1 MEFEQLLEQKTEEV
15 NRILEEY
22 LPECM
27 EQEQEGI
34 IQDAMRYSVK
44 AGGKR
49 LRPMILLE
57 VCRMFSADARVLKT
71 AECFAA
77 ALEMIHTYS
86 LVHDD
91 LPAMD
96 NDEYRRGMLTTH
108 AKYGEAFGILAGD
121 ALLNEAFYICARE
134 TEALIAETVAD
145 RELLTNASAAVKAQ
159 RILAEYAGKDGM
171 IKGQEIDLVS
181 EGKTVDSAR
190 LMQMYEL
197 KTSRLLEA
205 AFTIGA
211 VLGGCNAEQ
220 QEQAY
225 RAASALGR
233 AFQLR
238 DDILDLIGDEKKLG
252 KPVKSDLRNEKSTY
266 VSLEGFEK
274 TEAEIR
280 CLTQEAVDCLSHL
293 PGDGEFM
300 KKLML
305 FLIQRDY

>member
-1 MEFEQLLEQKTEEV
+1 MEFEPLLKQKTEEI
-15 NRILEEY
+15 NFILEQY
-22 LPECM
+22 LPERM
-27 EQEQEGI
+27 EKEGI
-34 IQDAMRYSVK
+34 IQEAMRYSVK

-57 VCRMFSADARVLKT
+57 VCRLFTEDVRILRT
-71 AECFAA
+71 AACFAT

-121 ALLNEAFYICARE
+121 ALLNEAFYICAKE
-134 TEALIAETVAD
+134 TEELMADAVNNPERIALAAV
-145 RELLTNASAAVKAQ
+145 AVKAQ
-159 RILAEYAGKDGM
+159 RILAECAGKDGM
-171 IKGQEIDLVS
+171 IKGQEIDLAS
-181 EGKTVDSAR
+181 EGKPVDSAL

-211 VLGGCNAEQ
+211 VLGGCTAEQ
-220 QEQAY
+220 QDTAY
-225 RAASALGR
+225 NAASALGR

-252 KPVKSDLRNEKSTY
+252 KPVKSDVRNEKSTF

-274 TEAEIR
+274 TEAEIMR
-280 CLTQEAVDCLSHL
+280 LTQEAVECIECL
-293 PGDGEFM
+293 PGDISFM
-300 KKLML
+300 KQLML

>member
-1 MEFEQLLEQKTEEV
+1 MEFEALLKKKTDEV
-15 NRILEEY
+15 NRILEVY

-27 EQEQEGI
+27 DRNGVIQE
-34 IQDAMRYSVK
+34 AMRYSVK

-49 LRPMILLE
+49 LRPIILLE
-57 VCRMFSADARVLKT
+57 VCRLFSQDEIVLKT

-121 ALLNEAFYICARE
+121 ALLNEAFYLCAKE
-134 TEALIAETVAD
+134 AETITAD
-145 RELLTNASAAVKAQ
+145 FSLLTACVKAQ

-171 IKGQEIDLVS
+171 IKGQEIDLAS
-181 EGKTVDSAR
+181 EGKQVDSET
-190 LMQMYEL
+190 LLQMYEL

-220 QEQAY
+220 ERYAY
-225 RAASALGR
+225 NAASALGR

-252 KPVKSDLRNEKSTY
+252 KPVKSDVKNEKSTY
-266 VSLEGFEK
+266 VAMEGMEK
-274 TEAEIR
+274 TEREVVR
-280 CLTQEAVDCLSHL
+280 LTEEAVQCLEQL
-293 PGDGEFM
+293 PGDKEFL

-305 FLIQRDY
+305 FLIQREY

>member
-1 MEFEQLLEQKTEEV
+1 MEFEALLKKKTDEV
-15 NRILEEY
+15 NRILEVY

-27 EQEQEGI
+27 DRNGVIQE
-34 IQDAMRYSVK
+34 AMRYSVR

-49 LRPMILLE
+49 LRPIILLE
-57 VCRMFSADARVLKT
+57 VCRLFSQDEIVLKT

-121 ALLNEAFYICARE
+121 ALLNEAFYLCAKE
-134 TEALIAETVAD
+134 AETITAD
-145 RELLTNASAAVKAQ
+145 FSLLTACVKAQ

-171 IKGQEIDLVS
+171 IKGQEIDLTS
-181 EGKTVDSAR
+181 EGKQVDSET
-190 LMQMYEL
+190 LLQMYEL

-220 QEQAY
+220 ERYAY
-225 RAASALGR
+225 NAASALGR

-238 DDILDLIGDEKKLG
+238 DDILDLIGDEKILG
-252 KPVKSDLRNEKSTY
+252 KPVNSDLKNEKSTY
-266 VSLEGFEK
+266 VAMEGMEK
-274 TEAEIR
+274 TKHEVVR
-280 CLTQEAVDCLSHL
+280 LTEEAVSCLEQL
-293 PGDGEFM
+293 PGDKEFL
-300 KKLML
+300 KGLML
-305 FLIQRDY
+305 FLVQREY

>member
-1 MEFEQLLEQKTEEV
+1 MEFEWLVKQKADEV

-22 LPECM
+22 LPSGM
-27 EQEQEGI
+27 EKNGVIEE
-34 IQDAMRYSVK
+34 AMRYSIV

-57 VCRMFSADARVLKT
+57 VCRLFTEDAAVLKT
-71 AECFAA
+71 AACFAA

-108 AKYGEAFGILAGD
+108 AKFGEAFGILAGD
-121 ALLNEAFYICARE
+121 ALLNEAFYICAKESERLASMCSQDD
-134 TEALIAETVAD
+134 TRLP
-145 RELLTNASAAVKAQ
+145 LLFASVKAQ

-171 IKGQEIDLVS
+171 IKGQEIDIAS
-181 EGKTVDSAR
+181 EGKQVDSET
-190 LMQMYEL
+190 LLSMYEL

-211 VLGGCNAEQ
+211 VIGGASDEQ
-220 QEQAY
+220 QACAY
-225 RAASALGR
+225 RTASAVGR

-238 DDILDLIGDEKKLG
+238 DDILDLIGDEAKLG
-252 KPVKSDLRNEKSTY
+252 KPVNSDVKNEKSTY
-266 VSLEGFEK
+266 VLLEGMEK
-274 TEAEIR
+274 TEQEVIR
-280 CLTQEAVDCLSHL
+280 LTQEAIASLEQL
-293 PGDGEFM
+293 PGDKEFL
-300 KKLML
+300 KCLML
-305 FLIQRDY
+305 SLVQREY

>member
-1 MEFEQLLEQKTEEV
+1 MTFEVVLKQKTEEV
-15 NRILEEY
+15 NRILEGY
-22 LPECM
+22 LPE
-27 EQEQEGI
+27 ETNGV
-34 IQDAMRYSVK
+34 IQDAMRYSIK

-49 LRPMILLE
+49 LRPLILLE
-57 VCRMFSADARVLKT
+57 VCGLFSQDEKILKT
-71 AECFAA
+71 AACFAT

-121 ALLNEAFYICARE
+121 ALLNEAFYLCAM
-134 TEALIAETVAD
+134 EAEGLAEACAKQHCSLD
-145 RELLTNASAAVKAQ
+145 LLVSCVKAQ
-159 RILAEYAGKDGM
+159 RILAECAGKDGM

-181 EGKTVDSAR
+181 EGKQVDSET
-190 LMQMYEL
+190 LLQMYEL

-211 VLGGCNAEQ
+211 VLGGCTAEQ
-220 QEQAY
+220 ETCAY
-225 RAASALGR
+225 KAASSLGR

-252 KPVKSDLRNEKSTY
+252 KPVNSDLKNEKSTY
-266 VSLEGFEK
+266 VALEGMEK
-274 TEAEIR
+274 TEQEVVR
-280 CLTQEAVDCLSHL
+280 LTEEAVLCLEQL
-293 PGDGEFM
+293 PGDKEFL

-305 FLIQRDY
+305 YLIQREY

>member
-1 MEFEQLLEQKTEEV
+1 MGFEAELKQKTEDI
-15 NRILEEY
+15 NQILETY
-22 LPECM
+22 LPKSM
-27 EQEQEGI
+27 EQNGVIHE
-34 IQDAMRYSVK
+34 AMRYSVK

-49 LRPMILLE
+49 LRPLFLLE
-57 VCRMFSADARVLKT
+57 LCRLFTCDETVLKT
-71 AECFAA
+71 AACFAA

-121 ALLNEAFYICARE
+121 ALLNEAFYLCAN
-134 TEALIAETVAD
+134 EAEMLATSCAKEPGHLAFVTAC
-145 RELLTNASAAVKAQ
+145 VKAS

-171 IKGQEIDLVS
+171 IKGQEIDLAS
-181 EGKTVDSAR
+181 EGKIVDSKT
-190 LMQMYEL
+190 LLEMYEL

-211 VLGGCNAEQ
+211 VLGGCSAEQ
-220 QEQAY
+220 ERYAY
-225 RAASALGR
+225 KAASALGR

-252 KPVKSDLRNEKSTY
+252 KPVNSDLKNEKSTY
-266 VSLEGFEK
+266 IAMEGMEK
-274 TEAEIR
+274 TEQEVRHLTEEAIQ
-280 CLTQEAVDCLSHL
+280 CLEQL
-293 PGDGEFM
+293 PGDKEFL

-305 FLIQRDY
+305 YLVQREY

>member
-1 MEFEQLLEQKTEEV
+1 MEFEVLLKRKTDEV
-15 NRILEEY
+15 NRVLEAC

-27 EQEQEGI
+27 DRNGVIQE
-34 IQDAMRYSVK
+34 AMRYSVK

-49 LRPMILLE
+49 LRPIILLE
-57 VCRMFSADARVLKT
+57 VCRLFSQDESVLKT

-121 ALLNEAFYICARE
+121 ALLNEAFYLCASK
-134 TEALIAETVAD
+134 TEMLATACTEQS
-145 RELLTNASAAVKAQ
+145 ELLPLLYSCVKAQ

-171 IKGQEIDLVS
+171 IKGQEIDLAS
-181 EGKTVDSAR
+181 EGKQIDSET
-190 LMQMYEL
+190 LLQMYEL

-220 QEQAY
+220 EMYAY
-225 RAASALGR
+225 KAASALGR

-252 KPVKSDLRNEKSTY
+252 KPVNSDLKNEKSTY
-266 VSLEGFEK
+266 VAMEGIEK
-274 TEAEIR
+274 TKHEVVR
-280 CLTQEAVDCLSHL
+280 LTEEAVNCLEQL
-293 PGDGEFM
+293 PGDKEFL
-300 KKLML
+300 KGLML
-305 FLIQRDY
+305 FLVQREY

>member
-1 MEFEQLLEQKTEEV
+1 MEFEALLKKKTDEV
-15 NRILEEY
+15 NRILEVY

-27 EQEQEGI
+27 DRNGVIQE
-34 IQDAMRYSVK
+34 AMRYSVK

-49 LRPMILLE
+49 LRPIILLE
-57 VCRMFSADARVLKT
+57 VCRLFSQDEIVLKT

-121 ALLNEAFYICARE
+121 ALLNEAFYLCAKE
-134 TEALIAETVAD
+134 AETITAD
-145 RELLTNASAAVKAQ
+145 FSLLTACVKAQ
-159 RILAEYAGKDGM
+159 RILAEYAGKNGM
-171 IKGQEIDLVS
+171 IKGQEIDLAS
-181 EGKTVDSAR
+181 EGKQVDSET
-190 LMQMYEL
+190 LLQMYEL

-220 QEQAY
+220 ERYAY
-225 RAASALGR
+225 NAASALGR

-238 DDILDLIGDEKKLG
+238 DDILDLIGDEKILG
-252 KPVKSDLRNEKSTY
+252 KPVNSDLKNEKSTY
-266 VSLEGFEK
+266 VAMEGMEK
-274 TEAEIR
+274 TKHEVVR
-280 CLTQEAVDCLSHL
+280 LTEEAVSCLEQL
-293 PGDGEFM
+293 PGDKEFL
-300 KKLML
+300 KGLML
-305 FLIQRDY
+305 FLVQREY

>member
-1 MEFEQLLEQKTEEV
+1 MEFEALLKQKTDEV
-15 NRILEEY
+15 NRVLETY

-27 EQEQEGI
+27 NRNGVIQE
-34 IQDAMRYSVK
+34 AMRYSVK

-49 LRPMILLE
+49 LRPIILLE
-57 VCRMFSADARVLKT
+57 VCRLFSQDESVLKT

-121 ALLNEAFYICARE
+121 ALLNEAFYLCAK
-134 TEALIAETVAD
+134 EAEAITAD
-145 RELLTNASAAVKAQ
+145 FSLLTACVKAQ

-171 IKGQEIDLVS
+171 IKGQEIDLES
-181 EGKTVDSAR
+181 EGKQVDSET
-190 LMQMYEL
+190 LLQMYEL

-220 QEQAY
+220 EQYAY
-225 RAASALGR
+225 KAASALGR

-252 KPVKSDLRNEKSTY
+252 KPVNSDLKNEKSTY
-266 VSLEGFEK
+266 VAMEGMEK
-274 TEAEIR
+274 TKHEVVR
-280 CLTQEAVDCLSHL
+280 LTEEAVSCLEQL
-293 PGDGEFM
+293 PGDKEFL
-300 KKLML
+300 KGLML
-305 FLIQRDY
+305 FLVQREY

>member
-1 MEFEQLLEQKTEEV
+1 MGFELLLKQKIEEV
-15 NRILEEY
+15 NRILDVY
-22 LPECM
+22 LPEDM
-27 EQEQEGI
+27 EQNGVIQE
-34 IQDAMRYSVK
+34 AMRYSVK

-49 LRPMILLE
+49 LRPIILLE
-57 VCRMFSADARVLKT
+57 VCRLFSRDESVIKSAA
-71 AECFAA
+71 CFAT

-108 AKYGEAFGILAGD
+108 AKYGEAFGILTGD
-121 ALLNEAFYICARE
+121 ALLNEAFYLCAK
-134 TEALIAETVAD
+134 EAENVAMVCTKQS
-145 RELLTNASAAVKAQ
+145 ELLPLLFSCVKAQ

-171 IKGQEIDLVS
+171 IKGQEIDLAS
-181 EGKTVDSAR
+181 EGKQVDSET
-190 LMQMYEL
+190 LLQMYEL

-220 QEQAY
+220 EMYAY
-225 RAASALGR
+225 KAASALGR

-252 KPVKSDLRNEKSTY
+252 KPVNSDLKNEKSTY
-266 VSLEGFEK
+266 IAIEGMEK
-274 TEAEIR
+274 TEHEVVRLTEEAIN
-280 CLTQEAVDCLSHL
+280 CLEQL
-293 PGDGEFM
+293 PGDKEFL
-300 KKLML
+300 KGLML
-305 FLIQRDY
+305 FLVQREY

>member
-1 MEFEQLLEQKTEEV
+1 V
-15 NRILEEY
+15 Y

-27 EQEQEGI
+27 DRNGVIQE
-34 IQDAMRYSVK
+34 AMRYSVK

-49 LRPMILLE
+49 LRPIILLE
-57 VCRMFSADARVLKT
+57 VCRLFSQDEIVLKT

-121 ALLNEAFYICARE
+121 ALLNEAFYLCAKE
-134 TEALIAETVAD
+134 AETITAD
-145 RELLTNASAAVKAQ
+145 FSLLTACVKSQ
-159 RILAEYAGKDGM
+159 RILAEYAGKNGM
-171 IKGQEIDLVS
+171 IKGQEIDLAS
-181 EGKTVDSAR
+181 EGKQVDSET
-190 LMQMYEL
+190 LLQMYEL

-220 QEQAY
+220 ERYAY
-225 RAASALGR
+225 NAASALGR

-238 DDILDLIGDEKKLG
+238 DDILDLIGDEKILG
-252 KPVKSDLRNEKSTY
+252 KPVNSDLKNEKSTY
-266 VSLEGFEK
+266 VAMEGMEK
-274 TEAEIR
+274 TKHEVVR
-280 CLTQEAVDCLSHL
+280 LTEEAVSCLEQL
-293 PGDGEFM
+293 PGDKEFL
-300 KKLML
+300 KGLML
-305 FLIQRDY
+305 FLVQREY

>member
-1 MEFEQLLEQKTEEV
+1 MEFDMLLKQKTEEV

-22 LPECM
+22 LPASM
-27 EQEQEGI
+27 EQNGVVQE
-34 IQDAMRYSVK
+34 AMRYSVK

-57 VCRMFSADARVLKT
+57 ICRLFTQDERVLQT
-71 AECFAA
+71 AGCFAA

-121 ALLNEAFYICARE
+121 ALLNEAFYICAKE
-134 TEALIAETVAD
+134 TERLFEETLHRSKMLVCAC
-145 RELLTNASAAVKAQ
+145 AAVKAQ
-159 RILAEYAGKDGM
+159 RILAECAGKDGM
-171 IKGQEIDLVS
+171 IKGQEIDIVS
-181 EGKTVDSAR
+181 EGKPVDSAL
-190 LMQMYEL
+190 LMQTYEL

-211 VLGGCNAEQ
+211 VLGGCNDEQ
-220 QEQAY
+220 QEYAY
-225 RAASALGR
+225 QAASALGR

-252 KPVKSDLRNEKSTY
+252 KPVKSDVRNEKSTY
-266 VSLEGFEK
+266 VALEGMEK
-274 TEAEIR
+274 TELEVR
-280 CLTQEAVDCLSHL
+280 RLTEVAVDCLKRL
-293 PGDGEFM
+293 PGDVAFM
-300 KKLML
+300 KELMI

>member
-1 MEFEQLLEQKTEEV
+1 MEFEALLKQKTDEV
-15 NRILEEY
+15 NRVLETY

-27 EQEQEGI
+27 NRNGVIQE
-34 IQDAMRYSVK
+34 AMRYSVK

-49 LRPMILLE
+49 LRPIILLE
-57 VCRMFSADARVLKT
+57 VCRLFSQDESVLKT

-121 ALLNEAFYICARE
+121 ALLNEAFYLCAK
-134 TEALIAETVAD
+134 EAEAITAD
-145 RELLTNASAAVKAQ
+145 FSLLTACVKAQ

-171 IKGQEIDLVS
+171 IKGQEIDLES
-181 EGKTVDSAR
+181 EGKQVDSET
-190 LMQMYEL
+190 LLQMYEL

-220 QEQAY
+220 EQYAY
-225 RAASALGR
+225 KAASALGR

-252 KPVKSDLRNEKSTY
+252 KPVNSDLKNEKSTY
-266 VSLEGFEK
+266 VAMEGIEK
-274 TEAEIR
+274 TKHEVVR
-280 CLTQEAVDCLSHL
+280 LTEEAVSCLEQL
-293 PGDGEFM
+293 PGDKEFL
-300 KKLML
+300 KGLML
-305 FLIQRDY
+305 FLVQREY

>member
-108 AKYGEAFGILAGD
+108 AKYGEAS
-121 ALLNEAFYICARE
+121 AFW
-134 TEALIAETVAD
+134 
-145 RELLTNASAAVKAQ
+145 
-159 RILAEYAGKDGM
+159 
-171 IKGQEIDLVS
+171 
-181 EGKTVDSAR
+181 
-190 LMQMYEL
+190 
-197 KTSRLLEA
+197 
-205 AFTIGA
+205 
-211 VLGGCNAEQ
+211 
-220 QEQAY
+220 QAMH
-225 RAASALGR
+225 
-233 AFQLR
+233 F
-238 DDILDLIGDEKKLG
+238 
-252 KPVKSDLRNEKSTY
+252 
-266 VSLEGFEK
+266 
-274 TEAEIR
+274 
-280 CLTQEAVDCLSHL
+280 
-293 PGDGEFM
+293 
-300 KKLML
+300 
-305 FLIQRDY
+305 

>member
-1 MEFEQLLEQKTEEV
+1 MEFEALLKQKTDEV
-15 NRILEEY
+15 NRILEAY

-27 EQEQEGI
+27 DRNGVIQE
-34 IQDAMRYSVK
+34 AMRYSVK

-49 LRPMILLE
+49 LRPIILLE
-57 VCRMFSADARVLKT
+57 VCRLFSQDESVLKT
-71 AECFAA
+71 AECFAT

-121 ALLNEAFYICARE
+121 ALLNEAFYLCAK
-134 TEALIAETVAD
+134 EAEAITAD
-145 RELLTNASAAVKAQ
+145 FSLLTACVKAQ

-171 IKGQEIDLVS
+171 IKGQEIDLAS
-181 EGKTVDSAR
+181 EGKQVDSET
-190 LMQMYEL
+190 LLQMYEL

-211 VLGGCNAEQ
+211 VLGGCDAEQ
-220 QEQAY
+220 ERYAY
-225 RAASALGR
+225 KAASALGR

-252 KPVKSDLRNEKSTY
+252 KPVNSDLKNEKSTY
-266 VSLEGFEK
+266 VAMEGMEK
-274 TEAEIR
+274 TEHEVVR
-280 CLTQEAVDCLSHL
+280 LTEEAVNCLEQL
-293 PGDGEFM
+293 PGDKEFL
-300 KKLML
+300 KGLML
-305 FLIQRDY
+305 FLVQREY

>member
-1 MEFEQLLEQKTEEV
+1 MEFEQLLKQKTEEI
-15 NRILEEY
+15 NCILEQY
-22 LPECM
+22 LPERM
-27 EQEQEGI
+27 EKEGI
-34 IQDAMRYSVK
+34 IQEAMRYSVK

-57 VCRMFSADARVLKT
+57 VCRLFTEDTRVLKT
-71 AECFAA
+71 AACFAT
-77 ALEMIHTYS
+77 ALEMVHTYS

-121 ALLNEAFYICARE
+121 ALLNEAFYICSKE
-134 TEALIAETVAD
+134 TEMLVDESYMNPSVLPLAG
-145 RELLTNASAAVKAQ
+145 AAVKAQ
-159 RILAEYAGKDGM
+159 RILAECAGKDGM
-171 IKGQEIDLVS
+171 IKGQEIDLSS
-181 EGKTVDSAR
+181 EGKAADSAL

-211 VLGGCNAEQ
+211 VLGGCTAEQ
-220 QEQAY
+220 QDSAY
-225 RAASALGR
+225 NAASALGR

-252 KPVKSDLRNEKSTY
+252 KPVKSDVRNDKSTY

-274 TEAEIR
+274 TEAEIMR
-280 CLTQEAVDCLSHL
+280 LTQAAVECMESL
-293 PGDGEFM
+293 PGDISFM
-300 KKLML
+300 RQLML